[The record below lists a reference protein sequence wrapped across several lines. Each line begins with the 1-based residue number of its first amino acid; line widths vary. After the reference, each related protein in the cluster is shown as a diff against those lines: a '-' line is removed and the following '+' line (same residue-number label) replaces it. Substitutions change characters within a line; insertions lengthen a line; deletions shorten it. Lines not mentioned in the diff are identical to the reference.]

1 MKQYLAIDIGGTYI
15 KYSLMDSEY
24 LVLHEGSTPTEK
36 LPAEFL
42 RQFMG
47 IVETYVNQISGIA
60 ICMGGFIHPVTGENT
75 DFSVGANFRAYCLKE
90 EINSSYPIPVVL
102 ENDSNCAALGEM
114 VRGAGR
120 GFRDICMV
128 TFGTGIG
135 GAIIINRE
143 LYRGSHF
150 KSGEVGFTRV
160 GLRAVDDKPT
170 AEGAGATSLLV
181 RKVSEILGWEVDG
194 AYIFNHLDQPDID
207 RVYREWLYKGAMV
220 IGNFAVTV
228 DPEILLIGGGI
239 SENKIFIR
247 DMKEA
252 VYTLYPHLEPYTAI
266 EACEQGNMAGRMGAL
281 YLLLQSGEGGVQS

>member
-1 MKQYLAIDIGGTYI
+1 
-15 KYSLMDSEY
+15 
-24 LVLHEGSTPTEK
+24 
-36 LPAEFL
+36 
-42 RQFMG
+42 
-47 IVETYVNQISGIA
+47 
-60 ICMGGFIHPVTGENT
+60 MGGFIHPVTGENT

-90 EINSSYPIPVVL
+90 EINRNYPIPVVL

-120 GFRDICMV
+120 DFRDICMV

-143 LYRGSHF
+143 LHRGSHF

-160 GLRAVDDKPT
+160 GLRDVDGNPA

-181 RKVSEILGWEVDG
+181 RKVSEILGRKVDG
-194 AYIFNHLDQPDID
+194 TFIFNHLDQPDIEP
-207 RVYREWLYKGAMV
+207 VYREWLYKGAMV

-239 SENKIFIR
+239 SEN
-247 DMKEA
+247 
-252 VYTLYPHLEPYTAI
+252 
-266 EACEQGNMAGRMGAL
+266 
-281 YLLLQSGEGGVQS
+281 

>member
-15 KYSLMDSEY
+15 KYSLMDPEY
-24 LVLHEGSTPTEK
+24 RVLHEGNTPTEK
-36 LPAEFL
+36 QPAEFL

-47 IVETYVNQISGIA
+47 IVKTYVDQISGVA

-90 EINSSYPIPVVL
+90 EINRYYPIPVVL

-120 GFRDICMV
+120 DFRDICMV

-143 LYRGSHF
+143 LHRGSHF

-160 GLRAVDDKPT
+160 GLRDVDGNPA

-181 RKVSEILGWEVDG
+181 RKVSEILGRKVD
-194 AYIFNHLDQPDID
+194 
-207 RVYREWLYKGAMV
+207 
-220 IGNFAVTV
+220 
-228 DPEILLIGGGI
+228 
-239 SENKIFIR
+239 
-247 DMKEA
+247 
-252 VYTLYPHLEPYTAI
+252 
-266 EACEQGNMAGRMGAL
+266 
-281 YLLLQSGEGGVQS
+281 

>member
-15 KYSLMDSEY
+15 KYSLMDPEY
-24 LVLHEGSTPTEK
+24 RVLHEGSTPTEK
-36 LPAEFL
+36 LPAGFL

-47 IVETYVNQISGIA
+47 IVETYVDQISGVA

-75 DFSVGANFRAYCLKE
+75 DFSVGANFRAYRLKE
-90 EINSSYPIPVVL
+90 EINRKYPIPVVL

-120 GFRDICMV
+120 GFQDICMV

-160 GLRAVDDKPT
+160 CLRDVDGKPA

-181 RKVSEILGWEVDG
+181 RKVSEILGREVDG
-194 AYIFNHLDQPDID
+194 TYIFNHLDHPDID

-228 DPEILLIGGGI
+228 DPKILLIGGGI
-239 SENKIFIR
+239 SENEIFIR

-252 VYTLYPHLEPYTAI
+252 VYALYPHLEPYTAI